1 MPRKNY
7 RNKKLH
13 KVQVRNEE
21 NKTARLIKRLNKA
34 YVLNDLSE
42 KKSWIKSM

>member
-13 KVQVRNEE
+13 KEQVRNEE
-21 NKTARLIKRLNKA
+21 NKTAKLIKRLNKT
-34 YVLNDLSE
+34 YVLKDLSE
-42 KKSWIKSM
+42 KKSRVKSM

>member
-13 KVQVRNEE
+13 KEQVRNEE
-21 NKTARLIKRLNKA
+21 NKTARLVKRLNKA
-34 YVLNDLSE
+34 YVLNNLNE
-42 KKSWIKSM
+42 KKSRVKSM